1 MRGIVLAMVLAPV
14 GIDEGQLRFER
25 RFEPRP
31 PSGLII
37 PARLRPEIE
46 PLPPSPL
53 PRGTVQLIPV
63 TWPPLK
69 PVFDIV
75 QLPPGGR

>member
-31 PSGLII
+31 SSGLII

-46 PLPPSPL
+46 PLPTPPIPRATVTPIPVEW
-53 PRGTVQLIPV
+53 PRGELV
-63 TWPPLK
+63 PLGS
-69 PVFDIV
+69 VV
-75 QLPPGGR
+75 PPGS

>member
-31 PSGLII
+31 SSGLII
-37 PARLRPEIE
+37 PARLRPIE
-46 PLPPSPL
+46 PLPSPL
-53 PRGTVQLIPV
+53 IPRGMVKPIPV
-63 TWPPLK
+63 EWPP
-69 PVFDIV
+69 P
-75 QLPPGGR
+75 